1 MKLKIAVSTT
11 AMLLAFSATA
21 HATDLVCSAPRINV
35 GQQSKDKGD
44 TVDRIEI
51 RHATGNPE
59 WLVHHRFQN
68 GNMVLREEQ
77 YTMQD
82 ASNPNVWQWRGRLNK
97 NPNQYMVGELRQD
110 SQGRPYYSETVYVN
124 GTVRMQ
130 SSSFCT
136 QTAGLTPTPQQQQ
149 QLQTLAQAEA
159 ARQAEEARQQAI
171 AQAEQAKKEA
181 ELKAEQAK
189 KQAELKAEQDRKQ
202 KEWQAEQDRK
212 QAEWKAEQDRK
223 YAEWKAEQEQKQAE
237 WAARHPQSLPPVV
250 VEPKATDPAKA
261 EPVAIK
267 REVVPLKIVNNTVM
281 INVGLGDQVVTMV
294 LDTGATSSQVTGTMA
309 ANLVRDGQAR
319 WDGTAR
325 YRMADGSIGTA
336 RVIVI
341 YEVKIGS
348 HVVRNVTASVVNS
361 DTEMLLGYDVVK
373 TLGPT
378 MIDHENKQLTFAIR
392 G

>member
-1 MKLKIAVSTT
+1 MTKLLSTT
-11 AMLLAFSATA
+11 AMLLALSAA
-21 HATDLVCSAPRINV
+21 ANATDLICSAPRIAV
-35 GQQSKDKGD
+35 GQQSKSQAD

-59 WLVHHRFQN
+59 WQVHHRFQN
-68 GNMVLREEQ
+68 GTMVLREEQ

-82 ASNPNVWQWRGRLNK
+82 ASNSNVWQWRGRLNK
-97 NPNQYMVGELRQD
+97 DPSQYMVGELRQD
-110 SQGRPYYSETVYVN
+110 SQGRPYYSETLYFN
-124 GTVRMQ
+124 GTVKMQ
-130 SSSFCT
+130 SSSWCNV
-136 QTAGLTPTPQQQQ
+136 QTAALTPPTAAPGPYRP
-149 QLQTLAQAEA
+149 LQKTEAQAEA
-159 ARQAEEARQQAI
+159 ERQADEARKQAAI
-171 AQAEQAKKEA
+171 QAEQDRIRDE
-181 ELKAEQAK
+181 EAK
-189 KQAELKAEQDRKQ
+189 KQAEIKAEQDRKQ
-202 KEWQAEQDRK
+202 AEWKAEQDRK

-223 YAEWKAEQEQKQAE
+223 YGEWKAEQERKQAE
-237 WAARHPQSLPPVV
+237 WAAQHPQSLQPVT